1 MKGIYEMNV
10 HSPINRFKQL
20 NIRKI
25 LPGLLLAFL
34 VAIASKLLALLVPQ
48 LGAATIAILLGI
60 LLGNTFFKQAS
71 LATGT
76 KFAES
81 KLLEC
86 SVFLLGATVTA
97 QTIAQIGIK
106 GILFVLLQ
114 MSVTI
119 VGVYWIG
126 KKLRFSDT
134 SSLMMAGGNA
144 VCGSSAIASIASVI
158 HADEEEKGQI
168 ITLVNLLG
176 TVMMLTL
183 PFLGL
188 HLFGDNLI
196 EKSALLGGTLQ
207 SVGQVVAGASL
218 LDASVVQFAMLFKI
232 LRIMMLV
239 VVVYLFEK
247 FMQKKTVATTDVSH
261 TKQTKR
267 KLPLP
272 WYVLGFVIFCLINSL
287 FTLPAFIDHTAHFVS
302 NWFEITALAAIG
314 LRLDFAK
321 FMKEGPRFLSYG
333 LSVGLLQTT
342 MALLFIWLTKL

>member
-1 MKGIYEMNV
+1 
-10 HSPINRFKQL
+10 
-20 NIRKI
+20 
-25 LPGLLLAFL
+25 
-34 VAIASKLLALLVPQ
+34 
-48 LGAATIAILLGI
+48 
-60 LLGNTFFKQAS
+60 
-71 LATGT
+71 
-76 KFAES
+76 
-81 KLLEC
+81 
-86 SVFLLGATVTA
+86 
-97 QTIAQIGIK
+97 
-106 GILFVLLQ
+106 
-114 MSVTI
+114 
-119 VGVYWIG
+119 
-126 KKLRFSDT
+126 
-134 SSLMMAGGNA
+134 
-144 VCGSSAIASIASVI
+144 
-158 HADEEEKGQI
+158 
-168 ITLVNLLG
+168 
-176 TVMMLTL
+176 MMLTL

-218 LDASVVQFAMLFKI
+218 FDASVVQFAMLFKI

-247 FMQKKTVATTDVSH
+247 FMQKKQLLLLMCLIPN
-261 TKQTKR
+261 KRKR

-287 FTLPAFIDHTAHFVS
+287 FTLPTFIDHTAHFVS

>member
-1 MKGIYEMNV
+1 MNLQV
-10 HSPINRFKQL
+10 TINQFKNQGS
-20 NIRKI
+20 RRI
-25 LPGLLLAFL
+25 LPGLLLAFS
-34 VAIASKLLALLVPQ
+34 VAVMSKLLALLLPQ

-60 LLGNTFFKQAS
+60 LLGNTFFKQPS
-71 LATGT
+71 LAIGT

-106 GILFVLLQ
+106 GIAFVLLQ

-119 VGVYWIG
+119 VGAYWIG
-126 KKLRFSDT
+126 KKLLFSDT
-134 SSLMMAGGNA
+134 ASLMMAGGNA
-144 VCGSSAIASIASVI
+144 VCGSSAIAAIAPVI
-158 HADEEEKGQI
+158 HAEEEEKGQI

-176 TVMMLTL
+176 TIMMLSL

-188 HLFGDNLI
+188 HLYGDHLI

-239 VVVYLFEK
+239 AVVYLFEK
-247 FMQKKTVATTDVSH
+247 FIQKKTASAETISSDSP
-261 TKQTKR
+261 KKR
-267 KLPLP
+267 RSPLP
-272 WYVLGFVIFCLINSL
+272 WYVLGFLVFCLLNSL
-287 FTLPAFIDHTAHFVS
+287 FTLPTFIDKGAHFIS

-333 LSVGLLQTT
+333 LAVGLLQTVA
-342 MALLFIWLTKL
+342 ALLFIWLTTL

>member
-1 MKGIYEMNV
+1 
-10 HSPINRFKQL
+10 
-20 NIRKI
+20 
-25 LPGLLLAFL
+25 
-34 VAIASKLLALLVPQ
+34 
-48 LGAATIAILLGI
+48 
-60 LLGNTFFKQAS
+60 
-71 LATGT
+71 
-76 KFAES
+76 
-81 KLLEC
+81 
-86 SVFLLGATVTA
+86 
-97 QTIAQIGIK
+97 
-106 GILFVLLQ
+106 
-114 MSVTI
+114 
-119 VGVYWIG
+119 
-126 KKLRFSDT
+126 
-134 SSLMMAGGNA
+134 
-144 VCGSSAIASIASVI
+144 
-158 HADEEEKGQI
+158 
-168 ITLVNLLG
+168 
-176 TVMMLTL
+176 MMLTL